1 MINIINTEI
10 IRNKRIEKGL
20 PQRAIGAI
28 LDIDQSKV
36 SNIEHGKK
44 DLKFSEAVRL
54 AEFLGI
60 STLDLVRK
68 QS

>member
-1 MINIINTEI
+1 MQNLMNTEI
-10 IRNKRIEKGL
+10 IRNKRIAKGL
-20 PQRAIGAI
+20 PQRKLGTA
-28 LDIDQSKV
+28 LDLDQSTI

-44 DLKFSEAVRL
+44 ELRFSEAVKL

-60 STLDLVRK
+60 NLTDLVK

>member
-1 MINIINTEI
+1 MTVTNIEI

-20 PQRAIGAI
+20 PQRKLGAV
-28 LDIDQSKV
+28 LDLDQSTV

-44 DLKFSEAVRL
+44 ELKFSEAVKL

-60 STLDLVRK
+60 SITDLVK

>member
-1 MINIINTEI
+1 MENLINTEI

-20 PQRAIGAI
+20 PQRKVGDM
-28 LDIDQSKV
+28 LDLDQSTI

-44 DLKFSEAVRL
+44 GLKFSEAIKL
-54 AEFLGI
+54 AEFLEI
-60 STLDLVRK
+60 NILDLVRK